1 MELND
6 LPQMDPR
13 ALKATS
19 VKPKTN
25 MPVQLSRKH

>member
-1 MELND
+1 MELNE

-19 VKPKTN
+19 VKAEDEHAN
-25 MPVQLSRKH
+25 SA